1 MPPSPSPSDN
11 AEVALTFNTISLL
24 DPTYAG
30 WAGQLS
36 SHERDALGQIGQ
48 LVKLGKGRLLY
59 ETGDPYTHL
68 FIILK
73 GVVKTF
79 RATHDGH
86 CTVLAF
92 LFERDLAGLGE
103 GGAYANSAE
112 VVEDLTAFQLPVHD
126 LEVLLRSEAHLEMLL
141 LCKACN
147 ELRAAQQHAVVLSRH
162 SARTKV
168 ALFLSLI
175 AQRHASDDARLQ
187 LPMGRVDIANY
198 LGLSVEAVSRAF
210 GMLQAE
216 GVVTMAGPRQVMI
229 ADRDIFARIV
239 AQAE

>member
-1 MPPSPSPSDN
+1 MPPSPSDN
-11 AEVALTFNTISLL
+11 AKVVLDFNTTSLL
-24 DPTYAG
+24 DPTYAS
-30 WAGQLS
+30 WVGQLS
-36 SHERDALGQIGQ
+36 SHERDALSQIGR

-59 ETGDPYTHL
+59 ETGDPYERL

-79 RATHDGH
+79 RTTHDGH
-86 CTVLAF
+86 CTVMAF

-147 ELRAAQQHAVVLSRH
+147 ELRAAQQHAVLLSRH

-168 ALFLSLI
+168 ALFLNLI
-175 AQRHASDDARLQ
+175 AERQVFDAGRLQ
-187 LPMGRVDIANY
+187 LPMGRTDIANY

-210 GMLQAE
+210 RLLQAE
-216 GVVTMAGPRQVMI
+216 GVVTLAGPRQVTI
-229 ADRDIFARIV
+229 SDREMFARIV
-239 AQAE
+239 AQAD